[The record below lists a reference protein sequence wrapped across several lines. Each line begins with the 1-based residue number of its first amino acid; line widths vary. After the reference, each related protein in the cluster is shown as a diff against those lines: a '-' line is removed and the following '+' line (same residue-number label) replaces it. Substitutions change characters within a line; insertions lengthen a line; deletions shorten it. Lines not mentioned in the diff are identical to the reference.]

1 RGQPLLAVSNL
12 TVSLPPNMERQ
23 FAVHDISFSLFPGEI
38 LCIIGESGSGKS
50 VTANTVMG
58 LLPSIIRV
66 TGGDITFK
74 GKSVVKAEERDLRQ
88 MRGRSVSIIFQDP
101 LSALNPLMT
110 VGDQIAEL
118 MRAHDVGDR
127 DSRNLKV
134 LELLQEVGLPE
145 PNLMQ
150 HQY

>member
-1 RGQPLLAVSNL
+1 VN
-12 TVSLPPNMERQ
+12 LPPNMERQ
-23 FAVHDISFSLFPGEI
+23 FAVHDISFDLFPGEI

-74 GKSVVKAEERDLRQ
+74 GTSVVRAGERELRQ
-88 MRGRSVSIIFQDP
+88 MRGRTVSIIFQDP

-110 VGDQIAEL
+110 VGDQIAEV
-118 MRAHDVGDR
+118 MQAHDVGNR
-127 DSRNLKV
+127 ESRNSKV
-134 LELLQEVGLPE
+134 LELLHEVGLPE
-145 PNLMQ
+145 PKLMQ
-150 HQY
+150 HQYP